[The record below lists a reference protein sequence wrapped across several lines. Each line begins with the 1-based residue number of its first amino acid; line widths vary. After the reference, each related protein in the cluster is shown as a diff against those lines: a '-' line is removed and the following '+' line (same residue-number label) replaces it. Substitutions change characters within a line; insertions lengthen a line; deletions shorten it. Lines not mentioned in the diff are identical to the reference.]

1 MIIYGIKNCMTVRK
15 ALAFLD
21 QNQIAYTFHDYKKQA
36 IDAETLQSWLSTYGR
51 EPIVNTRGTTW
62 RNLSEA
68 EKQKALS
75 GDVGLIEILQ
85 QYPSIIKRPIL
96 QTPNG
101 LIIGF
106 NESLYAELKKL

>member
-1 MIIYGIKNCMTVRK
+1 MFVVYGIKNCITVRK

-21 QNQIAYTFHDYKKQA
+21 QNQIAYTFHDYKKQP
-36 IDAETLQSWLSTYGR
+36 IDGQTLQLWLKDYGR
-51 EPIVNTRGTTW
+51 EKIVNMRGTTW
-62 RNLSEA
+62 RNLSEM
-68 EKQKALS
+68 EKGKALQS
-75 GDVGLIEILQ
+75 ESALIEILQ

-106 NESLYAELKKL
+106 NEALYAELK